1 MKAFVKPTI
10 GSWDLGDLV
19 KEPHGH
25 EFKKFLETTKKNL
38 IEFESKK
45 NDPNDGISA
54 FSFEN
59 LLHMIEDITQKVSIA
74 NGYAH
79 LRYAADTS
87 SNEAASFV
95 TRWIC

>member
-1 MKAFVKPTI
+1 
-10 GSWDLGDLV
+10 
-19 KEPHGH
+19 
-25 EFKKFLETTKKNL
+25 
-38 IEFESKK
+38 
-45 NDPNDGISA
+45 
-54 FSFEN
+54 
-59 LLHMIEDITQKVSIA
+59 MIEDITEKVSIA